1 MLLFYFHCQL
11 KYNDIIIHDLSPDSS
26 ALLSDKMNS
35 EGPRTGQCWCVGAGC
50 TFITPSD
57 WFPRLCLLAAAAGAG
72 VNISDLMSTTNE
84 SVKIKT

>member
-1 MLLFYFHCQL
+1 MLLFYFHSQL
-11 KYNDIIIHDLSPDSS
+11 KYNDIIIHG

-57 WFPRLCLLAAAAGAG
+57 WFPRLCPLLLVPAAGAG